1 MTKAAVSLDR
11 QLVELVDEIIEPNF
25 EDLTVITVNERRLKN
40 KIENEIINRLADR
53 VLASV

>member
-11 QLVELVDEIIEPNF
+11 QIVELVDEIIEPNF